1 MRANGDSRIQRG
13 IWAERKVCEYLLQQG
28 LRLVESN
35 YRSPFGEIDL
45 VMKDADSLVFVEVR
59 FRTSTRFVDPVE
71 TIDARKQ
78 RKLRATAEHYLQR
91 RRGLASMPCRFD
103 VAALTL
109 EHDRPRI
116 EWIQDAF

>member
-1 MRANGDSRIQRG
+1 MRANGDSRLQRG
-13 IWAERKVCEYLLQQG
+13 LWAERKVCEYLLQRG
-28 LRLVESN
+28 LQLVESN

-45 VMKDADSLVFVEVR
+45 VMKDEDNLVFVEVR
-59 FRTSTRFVDPVE
+59 YRSSTRFVDPIE

-91 RRGLASMPCRFD
+91 RHRLAAMPCRFD

-109 EHDRPRI
+109 ERGRPRI